1 MKPETLV
8 LGLLLLSCVAP
19 IRGEVTA
26 QTQTV
31 PQANPG
37 RPTVS
42 TPATLTPVGYL
53 QFETGMLGA
62 INSTEFDTRVSVN
75 EAVKLTVAPRLQLIL
90 PVEPFVHSEF
100 GGGQENHLGE
110 VFAGVQGVLVPGK
123 GKRPT
128 ISLSYFRRLY
138 ASPAPEVDIGTF
150 RQNGMVLISYDRW
163 GFHLDGNAII
173 SEQTEAKI
181 RRIQYGQTLSI
192 SHPLRKFTISGEIW
206 HFSQPFL
213 NSNAT
218 GNLWAVAYTV
228 SNNLVVDVG
237 FNRGLTKTSTD
248 WETFLGFTYLLP
260 YRIWKQQ

>member
-1 MKPETLV
+1 VQRKTLV
-8 LGLLLLSCVAP
+8 LRLFLVSCVAP
-19 IRGEVTA
+19 TRGEVTA
-26 QTQTV
+26 ETQTV

-53 QFETGMLGA
+53 QFETGILGA
-62 INSTEFDTRVSVN
+62 VNSTEFDTRVSAN
-75 EAVKLTVAPRLQLIL
+75 EVIKLTVAPRLQLIL
-90 PVEPFVHSEF
+90 PVEPFVHSRL
-100 GGGQENHLGE
+100 GADNENHSGE

-123 GKRPT
+123 RKRPT

-150 RQNGMVLISYDRW
+150 RQNGIFLISDDLW

-173 SEQTEAKI
+173 SEQTEAKV
-181 RRIQYGQTLSI
+181 RRIQHGQTLSI

-206 HFSQPFL
+206 HFSQPFI

-218 GNLWAVAYTV
+218 GTLWAVAYTV
-228 SNNLVVDVG
+228 SNNLVVDAG

-248 WETFLGFTYLLP
+248 WEAFLGFTYLLP
-260 YRIWKQQ
+260 HRIWKEQ

>member
-8 LGLLLLSCVAP
+8 LRLLVLSCVAS

-53 QFETGMLGA
+53 QFETGILGA

-90 PVEPFVHSEF
+90 PIEPFVHSES
-100 GGGQENHLGE
+100 GGSKENHSGE
-110 VFAGVQGVLVPGK
+110 VFAGVQGVLVAGK

-150 RQNGMVLISYDRW
+150 RQNGMVLISHDRW

-181 RRIQYGQTLSI
+181 HRIQYGQTLSI

-213 NSNAT
+213 NSNAI